1 MVRFALLFVAIIAGA
16 GAAWLAIQIRSQPAV
31 TIAAPAPPAPTL
43 PMQDVLVASGDLR
56 PAQPLSN
63 ENMRWQPWPENA
75 VNPVYITR
83 SQRPDALETLS
94 GSLVRSRMTSG
105 EPIRDENLAP
115 RHSGFLAAILPSG
128 KRAMAVRISA
138 ESAAGHFIVPSSRVD
153 VLHSEGE
160 NVTRTILRNIPVLAI
175 DQLVDDTSKDEKGKA
190 TVIGKTATLQ
200 LDPAQAEVLTS
211 AQGKGTLSLSLRSA
225 ADNDDN
231 RQQSSKTPR
240 IIRAGRSEMIKMQ

>member
-1 MVRFALLFVAIIAGA
+1 MLRFALLFVAIIAGA

-31 TIAAPAPPAPTL
+31 TIAAPAP
-43 PMQDVLVASGDLR
+43 

-128 KRAMAVRISA
+128 KRAVAVRISA
-138 ESAAGHFIVPSSRVD
+138 ENTAGGFILPNDRVD

-160 NVTRTILRNIPVLAI
+160 NVTRTILRN
-175 DQLVDDTSKDEKGKA
+175 
-190 TVIGKTATLQ
+190 
-200 LDPAQAEVLTS
+200 
-211 AQGKGTLSLSLRSA
+211 
-225 ADNDDN
+225 
-231 RQQSSKTPR
+231 
-240 IIRAGRSEMIKMQ
+240 